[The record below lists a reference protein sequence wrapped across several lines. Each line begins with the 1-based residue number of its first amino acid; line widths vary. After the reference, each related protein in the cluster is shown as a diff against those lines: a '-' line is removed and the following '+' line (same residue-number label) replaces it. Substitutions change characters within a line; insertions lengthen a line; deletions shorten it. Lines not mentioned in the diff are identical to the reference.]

1 MDGVGQLPE
10 GGEPAVR
17 FDETGSRSRLRI
29 NVIANY
35 LGRGWATAI
44 SLFCLPLFLWLLGSE
59 AYGLIGAY
67 VVVQAWVVLVDLGIT
82 PTLNREIARAR
93 TGARSW
99 QSFSNLVRSAELLV
113 IALATLIAL
122 IVYLAAPLLAT
133 EWLKPRQLSTQT
145 VTDAIS
151 IMGVL
156 AAVRWIEIVYR
167 GAIQGSEDQV
177 WLNLVQAGA
186 ETARWIGGLL
196 IIACID
202 ANVLLI
208 FVWNLLVSTVSAAML
223 RRRVITTLRR
233 HAPQRPRADW
243 RELREIRGFAG
254 GMFLSSVLIFLLT
267 QADKLVVGAQVPL
280 ADFGIYA
287 LAATAAAGLA
297 QLVQPMSV
305 AVLPRFTTSVT
316 SNRRADLVDVFHTAS
331 EWLCAILLPLALLV
345 IILPE
350 RTLLAW
356 TGQPAVA
363 TAGAP
368 ILSLLV
374 LASLLNLMTNI
385 PYMLQLAHGWT
396 SLTNKVNA
404 VAILLLLPLL
414 IWMTKIY
421 AGVGAAAALAGVNL
435 IVLIVMPCLV
445 IPRLLPG
452 ELLRWFGRSV
462 LVPSILGAAVA
473 VGLRLMMPAA
483 NDRVGAIVQLG
494 ISGAAVGFVV
504 LASLRHPRDSV
515 LAYLRSR
522 W

>member
-1 MDGVGQLPE
+1 MDGVSQSPE
-10 GGEPAVR
+10 AMESAVQ
-17 FDETGSRSRLRI
+17 FDEAGSRSRLRI

-44 SLFCLPLFLWLLGSE
+44 SLFCLPLYLLLLGSE

-67 VVVQAWVVLVDLGIT
+67 VVVQAWVVLLDFGLT
-82 PTLNREIARAR
+82 PTLNREIARTRA
-93 TGARSW
+93 GIRSW
-99 QSFSNLVRSAELLV
+99 QSFSSLVRSAELLV
-113 IALATLIAL
+113 ISLATIIAL
-122 IVYLAAPLLAT
+122 IVHLAAPLLAT
-133 EWLKPRQLSTQT
+133 EWLKPQQLSSQT
-145 VTDAIS
+145 VADAIS

-156 AAVRWIEIVYR
+156 AAARWIEWIYR

-196 IIACID
+196 LIGCVD

-208 FVWNLLVSTVSAAML
+208 FAWNLFVSIVLAAIL
-223 RRRVITTLRR
+223 RWRVVTTLRR
-233 HAPQRPRADW
+233 HTPQRARVSW
-243 RELREIRGFAG
+243 SELREIRGFAG
-254 GMFLSSVLIFLLT
+254 GMFMSSVLIFLLT

-280 ADFGIYA
+280 ADFGVYA
-287 LAATAAAGLA
+287 LAATAAAGLT

-305 AVLPRFTTSVT
+305 AVLPRFTTLVA
-316 SNRRADLVDVFHTAS
+316 SNRRADLVSAFHAAS
-331 EWLCAILLPLALLV
+331 EWLCAILLPLALLI

-356 TGQPAVA
+356 TGQPTVAAV
-363 TAGAP
+363 GAP
-368 ILSLLV
+368 ILSLLM

-396 SLTNKVNA
+396 SLTNKVNG

-414 IWMTKIY
+414 IWTTKAY
-421 AGVGAAAALAGVNL
+421 ASVGAAAALAGVNL

-452 ELLRWFGRSV
+452 ELFRWFGRSV
-462 LVPSILGAAVA
+462 LVPSVLGAAVA
-473 VGLRLMMPAA
+473 LGLRLMMPTV
-483 NDRVGAIVQLG
+483 NDRIGAIVQLG
-494 ISGAAVGFVV
+494 ISGVAVTFVV
-504 LASLRHPRDSV
+504 LVSLRHPRYSV
-515 LAYLRSR
+515 FAYLRSR